1 MRAVIINYSNKLGD
15 FIAKLFIGLV
25 CLWMIF
31 ALSFQVYMV
40 YLEFS
45 GKVETT
51 RSIVDWFN
59 VHLHGSWSNDPRNIW
74 YQEPKKID
82 ISSVTNKVVVGS
94 LAGNRNLEFGIK
106 NILEEA
112 VQEKEYELDKGS
124 NLKLAVEIIYL
135 DVLKT
140 QSSFSVLHNNKES
153 VVIRLRGLL
162 YKDGKLEKKIM
173 VEESAD
179 EVSMSAILI
188 DEGGKFN
195 QTNLSSALKKA
206 SSSLVNKLLN

>member
-195 QTNLSSALKKA
+195 QQNLSSALKKA
-206 SSSLVNKLLN
+206 SNSLVNKLL